1 MDEKY
6 FLNASV
12 VLESLEKFC
21 RYIPSININTLY
33 THNKYT
39 ITMKILEENQKRIE
53 CTWQEEET
61 HHPSVSSLRSSNYKG
76 RASFLPIRRRKCR
89 RSEWKSRCF
98 NVHSL
103 FFPLASPFGG
113 WKQIILLELPPSSW
127 SVIGL
132 VPRHGHNSL
141 SLFLCSTVIVDPSF
155 PFQLTSGTNHN

>member
-1 MDEKY
+1 MHLARGRNTSSFGF
-6 FLNASV
+6 FL
-12 VLESLEKFC
+12 
-21 RYIPSININTLY
+21 
-33 THNKYT
+33 
-39 ITMKILEENQKRIE
+39 
-53 CTWQEEET
+53 
-61 HHPSVSSLRSSNYKG
+61 LRSSNYKG

-103 FFPLASPFGG
+103 SFPLASPFGG

-141 SLFLCSTVIVDPSF
+141 SLFLSF
-155 PFQLTSGTNHN
+155 DRYCRSFLSISSGTNHNWAGFFFFLEKSVFEIETTNNFDRIAWF